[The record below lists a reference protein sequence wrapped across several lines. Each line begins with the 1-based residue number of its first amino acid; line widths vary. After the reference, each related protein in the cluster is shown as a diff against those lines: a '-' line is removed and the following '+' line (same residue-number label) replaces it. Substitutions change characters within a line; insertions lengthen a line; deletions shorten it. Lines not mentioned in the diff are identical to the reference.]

1 MLQKTK
7 ELTIPNET
15 KGFMML
21 KNFDANETIAKEM
34 EGLTTVFEKIKMPS
48 GDTTVFQMPSENPEE
63 PEIAK
68 EFSAVILYHHPIR
81 AFFKTKY
88 TGAIVPPDCGSL
100 NAIDGL
106 GNPGGKC
113 ENCVNNVFG
122 TGENGSKACKEKRRL
137 YLLREGEMFPIML
150 SLPTGS
156 LKDFSRYLIRCLSKG
171 HTSNSVVT
179 RFSLAKATNK
189 GGMAYTKAVFRM
201 ERKLNE
207 DEVNLISKMSEEIKA
222 ISRKI
227 GFEDINKANAES
239 PEIPEIT
246 EQNSI
251 IPIGKTA

>member
-1 MLQKTK
+1 
-7 ELTIPNET
+7 
-15 KGFMML
+15 
-21 KNFDANETIAKEM
+21 
-34 EGLTTVFEKIKMPS
+34 MPS

-68 EFSAVILYHHPIR
+68 EFSAVILYNHPIR

-88 TGAIVPPDCGSL
+88 TGAVVPPDCGSL

-113 ENCVNNVFG
+113 ENCVNNIFG

-189 GGMAYTKAVFRM
+189 GGMAYAKAVFRM

-227 GFEDINKANAES
+227 GFEDINTKNT
-239 PEIPEIT
+239 EIPEIT

-251 IPIGKTA
+251 IAVSKTA